1 MQYSATTV
9 RLETELKQ
17 EFDSICKSM
26 GMNANVAF
34 NIFVRAVV
42 NKRGIPFPVGSSEKK
57 ERAAGLAAFNKI
69 RAQAETSTHSE
80 LSEVEI
86 EKEISEYRSGK

>member
-1 MQYSATTV
+1 MGYSATTV

-17 EFDSICKSM
+17 KFESICKSM

-42 NKRGIPFPVGSSEKK
+42 RERCIPFPVESSEKK
-57 ERAAGLAAFNKI
+57 DREQFMAAFQAL
-69 RAQAETSTHSE
+69 RAQAESDSRPDMTE
-80 LSEVEI
+80 EEI
-86 EKEISEYRSGK
+86 EKEIESYRAGQ